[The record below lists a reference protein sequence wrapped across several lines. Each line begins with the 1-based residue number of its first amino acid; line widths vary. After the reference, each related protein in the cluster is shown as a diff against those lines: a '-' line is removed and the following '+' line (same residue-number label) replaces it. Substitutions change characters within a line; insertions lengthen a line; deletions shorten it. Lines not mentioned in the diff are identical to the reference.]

1 MCLYTTRVAHTQ
13 SSQGGDCYS
22 FFLQWGLP
30 KPTLKLVWDVVA
42 GNQGF
47 LTAQQFVSCL
57 YLMENAKK
65 VGFLAAIATVGHD
78 GCQF

>member
-1 MCLYTTRVAHTQ
+1 MVHTIA
-13 SSQGGDCYS
+13 SHEPQGGDCYS

-65 VGFLAAIATVGHD
+65 VCGIL
-78 GCQF
+78 